1 MKTTKEV
8 YVPPV
13 LTKHGLLR
21 DITAAYSGGGDRIRD
36 RIEHIICRFFPHL
49 PGCN

>member
-8 YVPPV
+8 YIQPV

-21 DITAAYSGGGDRIRD
+21 DITAAFSGGQRQQVRD
-36 RIEHIICRFFPHL
+36 RIICHLFPNL
-49 PGCN
+49 PRCN